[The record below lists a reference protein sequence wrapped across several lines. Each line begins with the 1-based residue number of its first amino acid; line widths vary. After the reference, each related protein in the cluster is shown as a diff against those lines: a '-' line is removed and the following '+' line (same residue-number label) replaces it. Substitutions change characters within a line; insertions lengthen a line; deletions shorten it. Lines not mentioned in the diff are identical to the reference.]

1 MSTLLLR
8 LAAPL
13 QSWGVAS
20 KFDTRDTAREPTKS
34 GVIGL
39 LAAAL
44 GFSRTDSDRLTE
56 LKNLNFGV
64 RIDQPGTLL
73 RDYHTARQEKGGSPF
88 VTNRCYLADAVFLVG
103 LEGDKDLLQKLAVA
117 LKNPF
122 FPLYLGRRS
131 CPPEGKLV
139 LGIREQTLRQTLEE
153 ESWQA
158 REWYQSKLH
167 KNKSDSIMLTI
178 VSDAHQND
186 QGSFLRRDLPIT
198 YDQRHRQ
205 YDFRMVIDT
214 PYKIPNPLSQGNAE
228 LPTEHDALTG
238 WEG

>member
-20 KFDTRDTAREPTKS
+20 KFDNRDTAREPTKS

-44 GFSRTDSDRLTE
+44 GFKRTDADSLTA
-56 LKNLNFGV
+56 LRNLSFGV

-73 RDYHTARQEKGGSPF
+73 RDYHTARQEKGDSQF
-88 VTNRCYLADAVFLVG
+88 VTNRYYLADAVFLVG
-103 LEGDKDLLQKLAVA
+103 LEGDKDLLQKLAVS
-117 LKNPF
+117 LQNPV

-139 LGIREQTLRQTLEE
+139 LGIREQALRQALKE

-158 REWYQSKLH
+158 RQWYQEKMQKTQL
-167 KNKSDSIMLTI
+167 DSVPLAI
-178 VSDAHQND
+178 VCDAQKDD
-186 QGSFLRRDLPIT
+186 QGAFLRRDLPIT
-198 YDQRHRQ
+198 YNQQHRQ
-205 YDFRMVIDT
+205 YDFRMVTDI
-214 PYKIPNPLSQGNAE
+214 PYKIPNPLSQDNTKLSTTHNALAE
-228 LPTEHDALTG
+228 L
-238 WEG
+238 EG